1 MNEAA
6 VGFQC
11 PECLAEGAARTRDVR
26 TVLGA
31 RVDART
37 GLVSYTLVAII
48 IGVAALGFLLN
59 AVGGPD
65 LRTTL
70 GVVGIAIDVTDSGP
84 TLIGVADGEYYRLFT
99 AQFVHGGLLHLLFNC
114 YVLFVIGPFVE
125 SAIGRW
131 RFLALFLISGI
142 TGAVASYLFNDPQ
155 TLSVGAS
162 GAIFGLF
169 GAALVINHRLGRR
182 TNEILGLLAI
192 NLVLGFVIPN
202 IDWRA
207 HLGGLIAGSLVAA
220 VLAFSAPRLRQA
232 AFVVVC
238 LVILAIDA
246 LLVAARTSEL
256 RDLSDPSN
264 RQAAASAQPA
274 AATGTPHA

>member
-11 PECLAEGAARTRDVR
+11 PECVAAAAARTREVR

-31 RVDART
+31 RVDGRA
-37 GLVSYTLVAII
+37 GLVSYTLVAIMV
-48 IGVAALGFLLN
+48 GVAALGFLLN
-59 AVGGPD
+59 AAGGPD

-99 AQFVHGGLLHLLFNC
+99 AQFVHGGLLHLLFNS

-125 SAIGRW
+125 SAIGRL
-131 RFLALFLISGI
+131 RFLALFLISGV

-182 TNEILGLLAI
+182 TNEILGLLVI

-207 HLGGLIAGSLVAA
+207 HLGGLIAGALVAA

-238 LVILAIDA
+238 LVVLTIDA

-264 RQAAASAQPA
+264 RQTAQAAAVVQVVSDA
-274 AATGTPHA
+274 